1 MRAIVVGLG
10 GIGSNLVDPLCR
22 TILFSKSDKVLKKA
36 LLIDGDK
43 YESKNRERQRYTA
56 FANKAEATK
65 EWLKESFPE
74 LEIEARSQ
82 YVDKD
87 NIFFIKDGD
96 VVFLAV
102 DNHATRKLVSDHIGI
117 LDNALLISGGNEEFD
132 GNIQIYER
140 RNGQDFTPPLTY
152 LHPEIE
158 NPKDKNPATVNC
170 GEAVVA
176 GGVQLLAV
184 NLKVASLM
192 IEAFT
197 LWLLF
202 GDIPYTEVYANMKT
216 GNVRPAKRIVD

>member
-1 MRAIVVGLG
+1 MRVKVVGLG
-10 GIGSNLVDPLCR
+10 GIGSNLVDALCR
-22 TILFSKSDKVLKKA
+22 TILFSKSNKVSRKA
-36 LLIDGDK
+36 LLVDGDK
-43 YESKNRERQRYTA
+43 YEAKNRERQRYTA

-74 LEIEARSQ
+74 LEIEARPQ
-82 YVDKD
+82 YIDSN
-87 NIFFIKDGD
+87 NILFIREGD

-102 DNHATRKLVSDHIGI
+102 DNHATRRLVSDHIGT

-140 RNGQDFTPPLTY
+140 RDGKDFTPPLTH

-158 NPKDKNPATVNC
+158 NPKDKNPAAINC

-197 LWLLF
+197 LWLLSM
-202 GDIPYTEVYANMKT
+202 DIPYTEVYANIKT